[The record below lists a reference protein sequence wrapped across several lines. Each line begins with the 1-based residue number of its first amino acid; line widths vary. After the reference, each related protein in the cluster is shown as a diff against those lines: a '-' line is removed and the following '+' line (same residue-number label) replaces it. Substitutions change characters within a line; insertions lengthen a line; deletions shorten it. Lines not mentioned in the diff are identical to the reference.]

1 MSFKENF
8 CPSPWFH
15 MRIDQNGSYHFCRWK
30 DRQTEEKNFNIQ
42 NTTTTEYFQNSLAD
56 LRMQMLNGEEVKG
69 CAQCKIME
77 SQGKVS
83 GRQKQL
89 LKTGIQS
96 NKFLSTLQS
105 SPFFETFKK
114 TAEQHGRVPL
124 EPQDWQIDLGNF
136 CNSACIFCAPTSSSK
151 MATEFKKLGLIND
164 MPKKNWADNPI
175 LLKNFIKV
183 LTQSKKISYLHFLGG
198 ETLIT
203 PAFKTMLTA
212 LIDAGMHKNVS
223 IGFTTNLTVWP
234 QKVIDLLV
242 QYKEVN
248 LGMSIECLHQVNDY
262 LRWPSKIDQ
271 VKIVLEKWLDLAKK
285 HNWLIQIRS
294 TPTILSIAHLKE
306 LYEYAFVKNIGI
318 ESCNFLYNPKFMK
331 ISLLPNDFR
340 NQIIKELEAWIRSH
354 NNFLTEQNIIN
365 TRDQNNVRK
374 YILQDAQSYVNYL
387 KNIPHEPDL
396 WKDLVDYVK
405 KLESS
410 RRNSILDYAPEY
422 EKLLRAAGY

>member
-8 CPSPWFH
+8 CSSPWFH

-30 DRQTEEKNFNIQ
+30 DRQTEEKNFNIE
-42 NTTTTEYFQNSLAD
+42 NTSTTEYFQNSLAE

-96 NKFLSTLQS
+96 NKFSSTLQS

-114 TAEQHGRVPL
+114 TGEQHGRVHL

-203 PAFKTMLTA
+203 PAFETMLTA

-242 QYKEVN
+242 KYKEVN

-271 VKIVLEKWLDLAKK
+271 VKIVLEKWLDLAKQ

-294 TPTILSIAHLKE
+294 TPTILSILHLKE
-306 LYEYAFVKNIGI
+306 LYEYAFEKNIGI

-354 NNFLTEQNIIN
+354 NNFLTNQNIIN

-387 KNIPHEPDL
+387 KNIPYEPDL

-410 RRNSILDYAPEY
+410 RRNNILDYVPEY